1 VGAGNLTPVAVDV
14 VYERFPA
21 SVRGALVVRGRDGDP
36 HQVVLA
42 AADLREAAAP
52 SRRAQPLGLG
62 AVTVD
67 IVPRGEVLIPFEV
80 PFAGLD
86 PGWYG
91 VSAEVLVDGQV
102 RVRGPEEPLR
112 PFVVRW
118 PSGSVRRGSI
128 ELGLRIKVPGTG
140 GATIERVDCRMES
153 AVVHWRHAPGDDAGA
168 REFDELRVSAGRR
181 RLPVV
186 TDVFEHGSG
195 ERTTTVYPV
204 LKADARLT
212 FALDRRSRARG
223 AARGGPWS
231 AQADLP
237 R

>member
-1 VGAGNLTPVAVDV
+1 VGAGDLTPVAVDV

-21 SVRGALVVRGRDGDP
+21 SIRGALVVRGTDSNP
-36 HQVVLA
+36 HQVALA
-42 AADLREAAAP
+42 EADLREAAAP

-62 AVTVD
+62 PVTVD
-67 IVPRGEVLIPFEV
+67 IVPRGEMLIPFEV

-86 PGWYG
+86 PGWYE

-102 RVRGPEEPLR
+102 LVRGPEKGPR

-118 PSGSVRRGSI
+118 PQGTVRRGGIDLGLSI
-128 ELGLRIKVPGTG
+128 EVPGSP
-140 GATIERVDCRMES
+140 GATIERMDCRTES
-153 AVVHWRHAPGDDAGA
+153 AVVHWRHAPADDAE
-168 REFDELRVSAGRR
+168 RDELRVSAGRR

-186 TDVFEHGSG
+186 ADAFDPKSG

-204 LKADARLT
+204 LKTDARLT
-212 FALDRRSRARG
+212 FAVERRSGAERG
-223 AARGGPWS
+223 SWS

-237 R
+237 